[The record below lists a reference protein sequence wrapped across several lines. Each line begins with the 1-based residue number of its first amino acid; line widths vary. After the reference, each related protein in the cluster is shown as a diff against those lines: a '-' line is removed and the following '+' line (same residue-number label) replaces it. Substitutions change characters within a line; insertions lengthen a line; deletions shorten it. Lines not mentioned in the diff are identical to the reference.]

1 MLSNASTKEAADKI
15 RSDANAY
22 SAAEEINN
30 DLHNRLNSLLEN
42 ITDQS
47 KKQEIATQLTN
58 ALNDDSN
65 NPNTDQSAILTKLNW
80 SWNKN

>member
-1 MLSNASTKEAADKI
+1 MLSNATTKEAADKI
-15 RSDANAY
+15 RSDASAY
-22 SAAEEINN
+22 AAAEEINN
-30 DLHNRLNSLLEN
+30 DLHNRLNSILQN

-65 NPNTDQSAILTKLNW
+65 NPNTDQSAILTKLHL